1 MCSLLISIFHMA
13 PTKYKS
19 IVCLNLTFDAAEQSY
34 NNYLF
39 EQQKYVKNCD
49 VRAVVQSCNVSLPL
63 SMFWYFYLHFA
74 FSSRQI
80 KRKLKE
86 QSSFNCSHPWRSRAS
101 KKNTFQ
107 LLSSQFLYSVS
118 DNYIFILVFV
128 FVFMFIFIFVFVF
141 VFVCVFDVKLSLQN

>member
-1 MCSLLISIFHMA
+1 MQQSKAIIIIYLII
-13 PTKYKS
+13 K
-19 IVCLNLTFDAAEQSY
+19 N
-34 NNYLF
+34 
-39 EQQKYVKNCD
+39 VKNCD

-63 SMFWYFYLHFA
+63 SMFWYLYLHFE

-101 KKNTFQ
+101 KKNNFQ
-107 LLSSQFLYSVS
+107 LLSSKFLYSVS

-141 VFVCVFDVKLSLQN
+141 MFIFIFVFVFVFVCVFDVKLSLQN